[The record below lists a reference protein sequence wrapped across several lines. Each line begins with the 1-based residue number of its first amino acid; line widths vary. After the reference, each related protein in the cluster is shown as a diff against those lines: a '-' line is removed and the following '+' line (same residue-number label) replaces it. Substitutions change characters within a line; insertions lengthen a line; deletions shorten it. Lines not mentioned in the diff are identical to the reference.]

1 MLLDINE
8 SQIHRRNVKKA
19 DLIFEDDNPET
30 TQENE
35 GGLSHVV
42 NLSSI

>member
-1 MLLDINE
+1 MLFDINE
-8 SQIHRRNVKKA
+8 PQILRRNVKKA
-19 DLIFEDDNPET
+19 DLILEGDNPET

>member
-1 MLLDINE
+1 MLFDINE
-8 SQIHRRNVKKA
+8 PQILRRIVKKA

-35 GGLSHVV
+35 GGSSHVV